1 MIWHKLWNT
10 FKSANL
16 NKQNKPIKQ
25 ITAFNLINPAK
36 NEYAFTLY
44 WWY

>member
-10 FKSANL
+10 FKSVKL
-16 NKQNKPIKQ
+16 PKQIKSIKQ
-25 ITAFNLINPAK
+25 TIPINLVNPAK